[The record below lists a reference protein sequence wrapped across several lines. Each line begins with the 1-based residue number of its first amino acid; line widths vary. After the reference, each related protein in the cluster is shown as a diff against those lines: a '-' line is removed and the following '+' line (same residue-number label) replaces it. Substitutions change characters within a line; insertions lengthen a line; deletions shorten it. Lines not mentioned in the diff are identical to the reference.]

1 MYATTRSYPP
11 TRAGYEETGVH
22 TMSADILTER
32 LFEALI
38 TGNRNEA
45 RTIVEE
51 QILANVSHE
60 ILLTDLFWPS
70 YEMIEKLH
78 REDQVSSLAHNL
90 ATRLLRVLVDQCS
103 RELLASSDAEPVNRT
118 VFACC
123 GPSEGSELGGQMA
136 VDLLEAAGFDI
147 RFAGGAV
154 PIDEIRETVQRT
166 KPNALLMFCSE
177 PSDLPD
183 IRVLIDSLHEIGA
196 CPHTQI
202 VVGGG
207 VFNRAEGLAEE
218 IGADLWAC
226 HPLELVDRMIDEATV
241 RATEDQR
248 TVGRTRKPVA
258 KAA

>member
-1 MYATTRSYPP
+1 M
-11 TRAGYEETGVH
+11 
-22 TMSADILTER
+22 MSAEILTER

-38 TGNRNEA
+38 SGNRSEA
-45 RTIVEE
+45 RGIVEE
-51 QILANVSHE
+51 QILSGVTQE
-60 ILLTDLFWPS
+60 ILLTDLFWPT

-78 REDQVSSLAHNL
+78 REDRVSSLAHNL
-90 ATRLLRVLVDQCS
+90 STRLLRVLVDQCS
-103 RELLASSDAEPVNRT
+103 RELLNNSDASPVGRT

-136 VDLLEAAGFDI
+136 VDLLEAAGFDV

-166 KPNALLMFCSE
+166 KPSALLMFCSE
-177 PSDLPD
+177 PSDLPE
-183 IRVLIDSLHEIGA
+183 IRVLIDTLHEIGA
-196 CPHTQI
+196 CPHTQVI
-202 VVGGG
+202 VGGG

-218 IGADLWAC
+218 IGADLWAS

-248 TVGRTRKPVA
+248 TVGRTRKTSA

>member
-1 MYATTRSYPP
+1 
-11 TRAGYEETGVH
+11 
-22 TMSADILTER
+22 MSVEILTER

-38 TGNRNEA
+38 SGNRGDA
-45 RTIVEE
+45 RNVVEQ
-51 QILANVSHE
+51 QINAGVSRE
-60 ILLTDLFWPS
+60 IMLTDLFWPT
-70 YEMIEKLH
+70 YELIERLH
-78 REDQVSSLAHNL
+78 REDQITTLAHNM

-103 RELLASSDAEPVNRT
+103 RELIASSDAPPVGRR

-136 VDLLEAAGFDI
+136 VDLLEAAGFDVQ
-147 RFAGGAV
+147 FAGGGL
-154 PIDEIRETVQRT
+154 PLDEIRATVQET
-166 KPNALLMFCSE
+166 SPQALLMFCSE

-183 IRVLIDSLHEIGA
+183 IRLLIDSLHEIGA
-196 CPHTQI
+196 CPNTQI

-218 IGADLWAC
+218 IGADLWAT

-241 RATEDQR
+241 RAPEDQR
-248 TVGRTRKPVA
+248 TVGRTRKVTTKKAPKQAA

>member
-1 MYATTRSYPP
+1 
-11 TRAGYEETGVH
+11 
-22 TMSADILTER
+22 MSAEILTER

-38 TGNRNEA
+38 SGSRNEA
-45 RTIVEE
+45 RDLVEE
-51 QILANVSHE
+51 QIVSGVSHE
-60 ILLTDLFWPS
+60 ILLTDLFWPA

-78 REDQVSSLAHNL
+78 REDQISTIAHNL
-90 ATRLLRVLVDQCS
+90 STRLLRVLVDQCS
-103 RELLASSDAEPVNRT
+103 RELLASSDAQPLNRT

-123 GPSEGSELGGQMA
+123 GGSEGSELGGQMA
-136 VDLLEAAGFDI
+136 VDLLEAAGFDV
-147 RFAGGAV
+147 RFAGGAL

-166 KPNALLMFCSE
+166 KPNALLMFCSQ

-207 VFNRAEGLAEE
+207 VFNRADGLAEE
-218 IGADLWAC
+218 IGADLWAS

-241 RATEDQR
+241 RASEDQR
-248 TVGRTRKPVA
+248 TVGRTRKPMS

>member
-1 MYATTRSYPP
+1 
-11 TRAGYEETGVH
+11 
-22 TMSADILTER
+22 MSAEILIER
-32 LFEALI
+32 LFESLI
-38 TGNRNEA
+38 SGDRQYA
-45 RTIVEE
+45 RTIVQE
-51 QILANVSHE
+51 QIHAGVTQE
-60 ILLTDLFWPS
+60 ILLTDLFWPT
-70 YEMIEKLH
+70 YELVERLH
-78 REDQVSSLAHNL
+78 REDQITTLAHNM
-90 ATRLLRVLVDQCS
+90 ASRLLRVLVDQSS
-103 RELLASSDAEPVNRT
+103 RELLATSDAPPLGRR

-136 VDLLEAAGFDI
+136 VDLLEAAGFEVQ
-147 RFAGGAV
+147 FAGGGL
-154 PIDEIRETVQRT
+154 PIDEIRATVQEQ
-166 KPNALLMFCSE
+166 KPHALLMFCSE

-218 IGADLWAC
+218 IGADLWAT

-248 TVGRTRKPVA
+248 TVGRTRKVTTSKPAKTTA

>member
-1 MYATTRSYPP
+1 M
-11 TRAGYEETGVH
+11 
-22 TMSADILTER
+22 MSAEILTER

-38 TGNRNEA
+38 SGNRSEA
-45 RTIVEE
+45 RGIVEE
-51 QILANVSHE
+51 QILSGVTQE
-60 ILLTDLFWPS
+60 ILLTDLFWPT

-78 REDQVSSLAHNL
+78 REDRVSSLAHNL
-90 ATRLLRVLVDQCS
+90 STRLLRVLVDQCS
-103 RELLASSDAEPVNRT
+103 RELLSNSDASPVGRT

-136 VDLLEAAGFDI
+136 VDLLEAAGFDV

-166 KPNALLMFCSE
+166 KPSALLMFCSE
-177 PSDLPD
+177 PSDLPE
-183 IRVLIDSLHEIGA
+183 IRVLIDTLHEIGA
-196 CPHTQI
+196 CPHTQVI
-202 VVGGG
+202 VGGG

-218 IGADLWAC
+218 IGADLWAS

-248 TVGRTRKPVA
+248 TVGRTRKTSA

>member
-1 MYATTRSYPP
+1 
-11 TRAGYEETGVH
+11 
-22 TMSADILTER
+22 MSAEILTER

-38 TGNRNEA
+38 AGDRTAA
-45 RTIVEE
+45 RELIGQQVN
-51 QILANVSHE
+51 AGVSNE
-60 ILLTDLFWPS
+60 ILLTDLFWPA

-78 REDQVSSLAHNL
+78 REDQISNLAHNM
-90 ATRLLRVLVDQCS
+90 ATRLMRVLVDQCS
-103 RELLASSDAEPVNRT
+103 RELIAASDAPPLGRT

-136 VDLLEAAGFDI
+136 VDLLEAAGFEV
-147 RFAGGAV
+147 RFAGGGL
-154 PIDEIRETVQRT
+154 PIDEVQAIVHRT

-177 PSDLPD
+177 PEDLPN

-202 VVGGG
+202 IVGGG

-218 IGADLWAC
+218 IGADLWAA

-241 RATEDQR
+241 RAGKDQR
-248 TVGRTRKPVA
+248 TVGRTRKPA
-258 KAA
+258 AATKGGPSTMSKAA